1 MPDHIPAAQQKKLS
15 KLFDDI
21 TEINN
26 RIEELLGTLKDKA
39 EALRDRY
46 DNASEKWQ
54 EGENGRAHLEKTEEF
69 EAVVTDLED
78 AHNHLNSAVDSLHT
92 TFNLE

>member
-21 TEINN
+21 TEI
-26 RIEELLGTLKDKA
+26 RDQIGELLVNLKDKA

-54 EGENGRAHLEKTEEF
+54 EGENGSAHLEKTEDF

-78 AHNHLNSAVDSLHT
+78 AHNYLDSALDSLHT

>member
-15 KLFDDI
+15 KLFNDL
-21 TEINN
+21 TEIMD
-26 RIEELLGTLKDKA
+26 RIEGLLGPLKDKA
-39 EALRDRY
+39 ETLRDRY

-54 EGENGRAHLEKTEEF
+54 EGENGSAHLEKTEEF

-78 AHNHLNSAVDSLHT
+78 AHNYLDSALDSLHT